1 MPRCAEPSCGRWR
14 PTVGFAG
21 GRLASIRFNGR
32 WYCSRGCVESAAR
45 EGLDVP
51 AALAG
56 SAAALPPPRIG
67 VLLRYQG
74 LISDAQLG
82 ESLDAQR
89 RTGLKLGAQMC
100 DLGFVDRDV
109 VLRALAEQAGVS
121 YLTSFDLRR
130 VKGIGTLPVPTV
142 RALGVVPFEIDEVG
156 RRVNVICAAPMP
168 RTALRA
174 LAKLT
179 DWTPEPFLVRD
190 DVLAAALEAY
200 RPADA
205 EGRHDVQTVPDL
217 TAAAARVAEAAA
229 RGREVT
235 MRHATCDDHVWV
247 RVEGK
252 DRVSDVIVTGAA
264 A

>member
-1 MPRCAEPSCGRWR
+1 MPRCAEPACGRWR

-21 GRLASIRFNGR
+21 GMLASIRFNGS
-32 WYCSRGCVESAAR
+32 WYCSRACVESAAR
-45 EGLDVP
+45 DGLDAP

-56 SAAALPPPRIG
+56 LAAALPPPRIG

-74 LISDAQLG
+74 LINDAQLG
-82 ESLDAQR
+82 ASLDEQR

-100 DLGFVDRDV
+100 ALGFVGGDV
-109 VLRALAEQAGVS
+109 VLRALAEQAGAS

-130 VKGIGTLPVPTV
+130 VQGISTLPARTV
-142 RALGVVPFEIDEVG
+142 RALGVVPFEVDEGLG
-156 RRVNVICAAPMP
+156 RAHVICAAPMP

-179 DWTPEPFLVRD
+179 GWTPEPFFVRD

-200 RPADA
+200 RPAEA
-205 EGRHDVQTVPDL
+205 PGHDVQTVPSL
-217 TAAAARVAEAAA
+217 AAAAQRVADAAA
-229 RGREVT
+229 KGREVT

-252 DRVSDVIVTGAA
+252 DRVSDVIVEQAA
-264 A
+264 

>member
-21 GRLASIRFNGR
+21 GMLASIRFNGR
-32 WYCSRGCVESAAR
+32 WYCSRACVESAAR
-45 EGLDVP
+45 EGLDAP

-74 LISDAQLG
+74 LINDAQLG
-82 ESLDAQR
+82 ASLDEQR
-89 RTGLKLGAQMC
+89 RTGMKLGAQMC
-100 DLGFVDRDV
+100 TLGFVDGDV

-130 VKGIGTLPVPTV
+130 VRGVSTLPIPTV
-142 RALGVVPFEIDEVG
+142 RALGVVPFDVDEDDK
-156 RRVNVICAAPMP
+156 RVHVICGAPMP

-179 DWTPEPFLVRD
+179 DWTPEPFFVRD

-205 EGRHDVQTVPDL
+205 AGHDVQTVPDL
-217 TAAAARVAEAAA
+217 TAAAKRVADAAA
-229 RGREVT
+229 REREVT
-235 MRHATCDDHVWV
+235 MRHATCDDYVWV

-252 DRVSDVIVTGAA
+252 DRVSDVMVTRAA
-264 A
+264 